1 MTKRRIQR
9 VLLVAAAATVGAMF
23 AGTREVRAGSISVGV
38 GVGQGGDPFF
48 VYDLTVTLNAGAYL
62 PQSTT
67 SNPISLDLTFT
78 GLTGLVSNAVD
89 TTSIVSQNP
98 AFPTAAW
105 LYTIGT
111 DKIELKE
118 SNAQGPIGPF
128 SSNLLLFD
136 LRIQTPDTQ
145 TQTGLTPGS
154 TVNFTYTIPGQSG
167 GSGSVTVAS
176 IPEPSTVV
184 LTLLGVAGMPL
195 LVRRARRR
203 SSQPAA

>member
-9 VLLVAAAATVGAMF
+9 VLLVAAAATLAAMF

-48 VYDLTVTLNAGAYL
+48 VYDVTVTLNAGYFL
-62 PQSTT
+62 PQSSGTQ
-67 SNPISLDLTFT
+67 PSLDVTFT

-111 DKIELKE
+111 DQLELKE
-118 SNAQGPIGPF
+118 SNQSGNIGTFP
-128 SSNLLLFD
+128 SNVLLFD